1 MGVHPC
7 DLSPVRRDPDG
18 NVRGTG
24 QKKAGRGRSIFNRPR
39 RVMRLTW
46 PTTAIPLAARRVSG
60 TRCRRLGGFGCLV
73 LHAARAPVL
82 FIFEPSD
89 VFLGIGEALQACVE
103 DGGIGNLM

>member
-1 MGVHPC
+1 MKSPGK
-7 DLSPVRRDPDG
+7 LSQAIRFRLLLIGDMT
-18 NVRGTG
+18 RGLTTFAG
-24 QKKAGRGRSIFNRPR
+24 Q
-39 RVMRLTW
+39 
-46 PTTAIPLAARRVSG
+46 
-60 TRCRRLGGFGCLV
+60 RLGGFGCLV